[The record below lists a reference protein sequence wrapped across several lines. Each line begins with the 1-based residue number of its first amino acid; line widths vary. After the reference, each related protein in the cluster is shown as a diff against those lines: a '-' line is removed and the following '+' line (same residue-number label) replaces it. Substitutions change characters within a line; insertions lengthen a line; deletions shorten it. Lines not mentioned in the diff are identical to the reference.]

1 MHPFPS
7 IPILVLCLEYRLKK
21 KRTTYS
27 LVIIIN
33 DKVHARRHCLIE
45 ILLENT
51 CWACLS
57 VLAAYVFL
65 LNYTLA
71 RLVQKLLNCFVYN
84 QNLLDCSRKGF
95 QKNRNFRKHLCL
107 IFPAVRCCKNGL
119 LYFGRI
125 KNIIPHQIILILS
138 L

>member
-1 MHPFPS
+1 MFGLR
-7 IPILVLCLEYRLKK
+7 IEEKT
-21 KRTTYS
+21 TTYS
-27 LVIIIN
+27 VVIIIN
-33 DKVHARRHCLIE
+33 DKAHARGHCLIE

-84 QNLLDCSRKGF
+84 
-95 QKNRNFRKHLCL
+95 
-107 IFPAVRCCKNGL
+107 
-119 LYFGRI
+119 
-125 KNIIPHQIILILS
+125 
-138 L
+138 